1 MSEYVPTIDDIRLKM
16 CYICREEESFDEP
29 SDPPRAWTHP
39 CKCTLIAHEACLLS
53 WIETAQA
60 KPSGRDAL
68 KCPQCATQYEIVHS
82 GGQFGFLQRSAWR
95 MLTDVNIIVGYMGK
109 MFLIMVPSTI
119 LSVVGAG
126 TYWMLTK
133 YGAYSIREFFGKEV
147 YDAFL
152 TDDLSKWPWS
162 AYINLP
168 LIPVFLVASRFETR
182 FSFLPIVSAL
192 LEWPNLYDRGLQS
205 PANIEWNTITV
216 FPPSPYTVGFILL
229 PLVRFLYNK
238 ALKRV
243 TKWVLGARIPTVDGE
258 DENALM
264 VVRLRGAAENGEPP
278 DIDNADANE
287 PGADQAV
294 NQPRLEE
301 PVAEHNPADQTI
313 TIYASPLGRKLA
325 GALLVPMV
333 ARHMGNILF
342 HLARKPGVLA
352 RYLRYIL
359 AIGPRSAPNRS
370 WWDANSLSPSSYASR
385 KAEPGSS
392 LSFGVG
398 NYRWNFD
405 KSGST
410 TLGSDVPWKD
420 VLRALWGGSKAW
432 AEFDPIW
439 WRNTLGFGIFVVAKD
454 ALNLLRLWLVKRER
468 ETRRIKNR
476 DFAGVD
482 ITGLDLI
489 ERPMD

>member
-95 MLTDVNIIVGYMGK
+95 MLTDVNIIVGYLGK

-119 LSVVGAG
+119 LR

-133 YGAYSIREFFGKEV
+133 YGAYSIREFFGKQV

-162 AYINLP
+162 AYVNLP
-168 LIPVFLVASRFETR
+168 LIPVFLVASRFKTR

-205 PANIEWNTITV
+205 PANIEWNTMTV

-243 TKWVLGARIPTVDGE
+243 TKWALGARIPTVNGE
-258 DENALM
+258 DENAWM

-278 DIDNADANE
+278 DNDNADANE

-294 NQPRLEE
+294 NQPRLED

-313 TIYASPLGRKLA
+313 TIYASPLGRKIA
-325 GALLVPMV
+325 GALLVPMI

-342 HLARKPGVLA
+342 HLARKQGVLA

-370 WWDANSLSPSSYASR
+370 C
-385 KAEPGSS
+385 
-392 LSFGVG
+392 
-398 NYRWNFD
+398 
-405 KSGST
+405 GST
-410 TLGSDVPWKD
+410 MLKNDVPWKD
-420 VLRALWGGSKAW
+420 ILRALWGGSKAW

>member
-1 MSEYVPTIDDIRLKM
+1 M
-16 CYICREEESFDEP
+16 
-29 SDPPRAWTHP
+29 
-39 CKCTLIAHEACLLS
+39 KCNFS
-53 WIETAQA
+53 AQ
-60 KPSGRDAL
+60 
-68 KCPQCATQYEIVHS
+68 
-82 GGQFGFLQRSAWR
+82 
-95 MLTDVNIIVGYMGK
+95 TD
-109 MFLIMVPSTI
+109 FLIH
-119 LSVVGAG
+119 
-126 TYWMLTK
+126 
-133 YGAYSIREFFGKEV
+133 RV

-168 LIPVFLVASRFETR
+168 LIPVFLVASRFKTR

-243 TKWVLGARIPTVDGE
+243 TKWVLGARIPTVDVE

-278 DIDNADANE
+278 DNDNADANE
-287 PGADQAV
+287 PGADQAA

-325 GALLVPMV
+325 GALLVPMI

-342 HLARKPGVLA
+342 HLARKQGVLA

-385 KAEPGSS
+385 KVEPGSS

-398 NYRWNFD
+398 HYRWNLD

-410 TLGSDVPWKD
+410 ILGSDVPWKD

-439 WRNTLGFGIFVVAKD
+439 YTISSLHLACFDLTIFSRWRNTLGFGIFVVAKD